1 MKFDM
6 CFKNIENILFNG
18 LIFKICNNVNL
29 FSDSCSL
36 VHNLICS
43 QTLFLK
49 FGLFDNVLSPYKIFK
64 KKVHEN
70 FNLTKILNEM

>member
-6 CFKNIENILFNG
+6 CFKNIENMLFNG

-43 QTLFLK
+43 QTLSLK
-49 FGLFDNVLSPYKIFK
+49 FGLFDNVLGPYKIFL

-70 FNLTKILNEM
+70 FNLTKILKEM

>member
-6 CFKNIENILFNG
+6 CFKNIENMLFNG

-36 VHNLICS
+36 VLICS
-43 QTLFLK
+43 QTLSLK
-49 FGLFDNVLSPYKIFK
+49 FGLFDNVLGPYKIFLK
-64 KKVHEN
+64 EVHEN
-70 FNLTKILNEM
+70 FNLTKILKKM